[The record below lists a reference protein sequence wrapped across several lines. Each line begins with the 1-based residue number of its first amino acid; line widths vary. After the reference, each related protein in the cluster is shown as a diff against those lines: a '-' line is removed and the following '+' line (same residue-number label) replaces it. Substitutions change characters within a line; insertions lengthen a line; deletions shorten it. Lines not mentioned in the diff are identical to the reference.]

1 MLNFDKL
8 AGYLDAR
15 LDEYKLKT
23 VNALSQAFSSL
34 LSTLILVLV
43 ALMLL
48 GLLSYAFL
56 QWLNTTLGA
65 PWGTL
70 IVCGALAVL
79 LLVLW
84 LLRKKMFK
92 DTFVKTLISVLYDD
106 KK

>member
-56 QWLNTTLGA
+56 QWLNAALGA